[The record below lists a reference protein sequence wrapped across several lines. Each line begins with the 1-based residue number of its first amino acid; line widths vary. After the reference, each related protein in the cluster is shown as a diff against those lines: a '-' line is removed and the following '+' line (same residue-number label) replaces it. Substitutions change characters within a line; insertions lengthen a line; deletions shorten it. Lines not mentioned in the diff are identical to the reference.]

1 MKKQI
6 KKNIKKRK
14 DEAQKLLE
22 EYKSPSEIMK
32 FVYVFTGVL
41 IFIFIVY
48 LLTNFFV
55 AKKDEKK
62 PDDKTPTVNIQYYEI
77 LAGQVFNR
85 KYSEYYVLFDKTP
98 CSKCVEVEDL
108 LYEYN
113 KESENSIKYFLV
125 DMQNKLNEY
134 ALYDWEAHYEKYG
147 ENDITAR
154 INKTPKNAK
163 ELQIANFPTLL
174 KIKNGK
180 VVLFL
185 DDYEKIIDYIESLN

>member
-1 MKKQI
+1 M
-6 KKNIKKRK
+6 
-14 DEAQKLLE
+14 
-22 EYKSPSEIMK
+22 
-32 FVYVFTGVL
+32 
-41 IFIFIVY
+41 
-48 LLTNFFV
+48 
-55 AKKDEKK
+55 
-62 PDDKTPTVNIQYYEI
+62 
-77 LAGQVFNR
+77 
-85 KYSEYYVLFDKTP
+85 
-98 CSKCVEVEDL
+98 EVEDL